1 MRISDWSSDVC
12 SSDLLGDRT
21 EASVLLGFAGL
32 SILITIVQEARTERT
47 LEALRDLSAPRALVI
62 RDNETVRVPGPEVVH
77 GDMLVLEAGD
87 RVAADALVIEA
98 QEMKA
103 DESLLTGEAVPV
115 RKRTARTGEPDR
127 AEPRSEENTSELQ

>member
-1 MRISDWSSDVC
+1 MTVFLLFFKQKTANEVRISDWSSDVC
-12 SSDLLGDRT
+12 SSD
-21 EASVLLGFAGL
+21 
-32 SILITIVQEARTERT
+32 
-47 LEALRDLSAPRALVI
+47 
-62 RDNETVRVPGPEVVH
+62 VPGPEVVH

-98 QEMKA
+98 QEMEA

-127 AEPRSEENTSELQ
+127 AEPGGDDTPYLFSGEVGRASCRERVCQSV